1 MADPAVQTLRDA
13 FANAPAGP
21 VVVNAAFF
29 TAAGLT
35 PPPDFDAAIKAA
47 YRLADDSDGLSIDY
61 DRSTVGA
68 VTNDR
73 FVIPALTLAFL
84 EAPADKIAASLY
96 GAAGTAA
103 TPLLAIDVVPGGW
116 QLADQFPGMDP
127 AGWPFDLLR
136 LSQQRFLFAS
146 EAQDFASAA
155 LGTTLSLAAGQ
166 NLYGVLAVP
175 AAVAPLFALIEGLGA
190 VPPSLVACGA
200 ISLDK
205 VDNAEILYPDMDL
218 TAPIAAGSGLELFF
232 LDVVNPHLG
241 FVIETATDTED
252 EDGSL
257 LIDADGEPTTMT
269 FQTPYFYF
277 GVEIDV
283 VGTDGQT
290 LKLAFRAMIA
300 DDASGYSFAIEPA
313 DPKHPI
319 TPQAVAVLMAGNSY
333 FSAVPAS
340 LQQYLAAVQMQGF
353 TLAGP
358 LKPTPAVSS
367 LTTMLGSVQGQPIKF
382 FDDPT
387 TGAAFEIDAF
397 SLVWTINYSASDA
410 HSSVRAIAAGE
421 TVTAGE
427 TSYFARFEATF
438 KLFPTVFRTK
448 DGQPGGLFEIAIDSN
463 LDFEGSFTGSVTLND
478 ALTAITQ
485 GAIGLPDAVSIGFSD
500 IHLAVSPSRK
510 TYSLSFQ
517 VDAFVDIPFI
527 GHTDSATGDTKPLI
541 QITGLVFD
549 LNAST
554 PNRPDGQAG
563 TTVYAGSMD
572 GQIVIGPVA
581 ANVRVDYDGKA
592 ETPVWTLDAALAQP
606 LSLSDLIATFFR
618 AYNLP
623 DFLPGDL
630 VIETL
635 TVNATIPVAPKTARL
650 SAARA
655 SATRP
660 ARRAAGAHQG
670 IGWRSPIRPAHS
682 QVTTRRLQ
690 EPSGRLMLLT
700 VDPPATTK
708 PAYKIAARIRWAFH
722 LTQDIPV
729 DILAE
734 LGLDYDGNRKAGEE
748 FAGSV
753 IGTIEIADIG
763 PVQIGYSFGP
773 PVKADGSP
781 DLAALALLPR
791 GTQLDAAAFA
801 ANSTL
806 WMSWKGFRAE
816 YKSDEKDNKSV
827 TFSLSGWTVGG
838 LITALVEMIGDPY
851 FTLPSP
857 WDILNQISLDGFLLT
872 IDLTPNAKNRVSVSY
887 KLPSPIDL
895 GILKINGLQFLQV
908 DGKVQLAI
916 DGSTIIPSA
925 QASPLFDPSKGGQ
938 DVNDMP
944 KVPGRGNAYFDLKLL
959 ALGQRI
965 KIHDP
970 GSFDSTAAVI
980 KALETIPPSTDGTM
994 PFDPTQ
1000 RVKGQPYYDASS
1012 NWLGAL
1018 HLGLLRIG
1026 DTPVYAIDCMIVFN
1040 DPDLYGLRV
1049 ALNGDKMKVLAGL
1062 AIDVLYKKITDDIG
1076 CYQIEFTLPSA
1087 LRNLDFGAVSVTLP
1101 SIGLQ
1106 IYTNGDF
1113 LVDFGFPYNMDFSRS
1128 FTVQAII
1135 YGVPVLGSG
1144 GFYFGKLSNATA
1156 PGLPPTTRGTFHPVI
1171 VFGLGAQ
1178 LGIGR
1183 TIDKG
1188 ILKAGFSITVFGI
1201 IEGTIAAWH
1210 PFETDNRGNG
1220 NEVQGDYYF
1229 KISGTFGI
1237 IGKLFGSVDFAVIK
1251 ADVSLTVIVY
1261 AKISYESYRKI
1272 PLVLSAS
1279 VQVSVSIKIDLGLF
1293 SIKISFSFSAS
1304 ITEELTIGS
1313 DGTAPW
1319 DDPHSALA
1327 ATALLGRDGAIAVQR
1342 ARPLPRTL
1350 FELGIVG
1357 RPLSLDFAKPH
1368 ALLRASLN
1376 GAPVP
1381 LKLTALTQFT
1391 ILGAEGADYGQ
1402 QEAALVLL
1410 FAMDAPTADGG
1421 AGDGADTSFG
1431 RLCGALLP
1439 WIIASVVPE
1448 TDVPLAAPGDGT
1460 VSRPLLEGIL
1470 KALADPAK
1478 APFDA
1483 KQLVDF
1489 LAANFAVTV
1498 TAADATLAKARRD
1511 DLDAGTTIFPA
1522 LACLSMTVPDPAAAT
1537 GDTTIAYDS
1546 YVKAT
1551 AAYQAEL
1558 RKIFNTVAANV
1569 QSESGTPA
1577 PSLAAVAD
1585 DPEPMAASVF
1595 TDYFILLARQ
1605 LVQSGI
1611 DSFDD
1616 YPYKLTTATSLQT
1629 ILDWANA
1636 LAPGQLTALDLVNA
1650 NLAYPLAPKLA
1661 LRFADIDYMV
1671 QTGDTLAAIAAR
1683 YNDAAVAGSTD
1694 SAGLIIA
1701 NAARSNLL
1709 AVGETVTIV
1718 VDGVTHSHVVAI
1730 GEGFAQLAAGLGV
1743 TLDVLSAQT
1752 GVYTQP
1758 GLLAPGIV
1766 MTIPNVTVT
1775 SVAGDTI
1782 GGLIGRL
1789 AVPAASFL
1797 TPSNLAL
1804 AGLFVVD
1811 PTLRFAVPS
1820 LLTLPDTALWP
1831 AILSAGT
1838 LGQTAGMSARYM
1850 MHGMRLPVEAGLAL
1864 PSNFLYGPPH
1874 WTGKQ
1879 SGFGAYQLTGQQF
1892 PLAERTD
1899 AYPISLSRPETED
1912 FKWLTLGTGSSLGW
1926 DIIAQT
1932 SLAGQVLASAQK
1944 QGYRPAIPL
1953 LEPERATLLAPRRYG
1968 MASHAT
1974 WTTSDAARLASV
1986 THAPALRTA
1995 ALAAASDTPQA
2006 RPLLFG
2012 LSGALLS
2019 AVEAAQ
2025 ASLAGSIA
2033 TVKDLAPYLPVLAP
2047 SVSRTD
2053 PATRKTVSTDIDSY
2067 CLATRV
2073 DFRIKRLAQDA
2084 DLAPERPDANAVVP
2098 PGPGNPGSPA
2108 RPLAPFAYEIIGPSP
2123 SDAVLLERLLTAMAS
2138 EGEALVSGLFLLYGD
2153 VNSGAPGLTSRAESE
2168 FLSFIVQSNL
2178 STETNPPPAVGLR
2191 ALASGDALPTGI
2203 VNKTAEFIKLLWEL
2217 STVNSGGTYL
2227 FYQMLAD
2234 GTGLP
2239 PSLFDTSGVATLT
2252 LVATISRT
2260 GLAGTSGAPAKGA
2273 RLFNAVNALVTTAP
2287 IDPDSAVV
2295 ELTGVSAPVASL
2307 PLPTDSTLAGLAASY
2322 GVDLG
2327 GLVSTNADAPLAT
2340 GSLIPIS
2347 GLYHQLLPTDVGTG
2361 KDPLAALAA
2370 YYSVGVYP
2378 PLVADDIAKHNPGV
2392 PVEALA
2398 VLRIP
2403 DFTYAVGATGPGS
2416 SFNAM
2421 AAYYQADVT
2430 ALGYAARDV
2439 PNLFVGPTLT
2449 IDPIAWD
2456 ATPSLGNGNVGLTVE
2471 RERGSE
2477 PVSPPTDIDSYTRAT
2492 LLQLYQLLSAGISA
2506 NALFA
2511 ASVDSA
2517 PFGPKD
2523 PPPSEAGPA
2532 VGARLLAAS
2541 IAAPA
2546 ADQPYLYDQAIGF
2559 TNASPINPA
2568 PQPKSAGLPPASAN
2582 PYVGIGSI
2590 LQFRLAWQDLFGNRT
2605 PSPFS
2610 RPQSSDSPPFGDVP
2624 APILYADR
2632 PMPLDQWPSTTRAY
2646 RYSGAAGAP
2655 SLSILLKFDPTPYEP
2670 ADSETRAHLNAVRF
2684 GDTVPVWQRNAV
2696 ADLAKFQL
2704 VYFQLNQDYGALNI
2718 PGLSGP
2724 AITMSL
2730 VNSLLAD
2737 PEAKLPI
2744 AARDQ
2749 VLAYVDAAVIYL
2761 AARAAGTAATPPAD
2775 VTISLPIALSALA
2788 ADSDIIRLELA
2799 IRFTRQ
2805 SRLVDPILRGL
2816 ADGLTVT
2823 STIPVDG
2830 TLPAPPKKADDPAAA
2845 DDAPL
2850 YPVGLAKFAADFET
2864 AFATADWQMRIGTSA
2879 ADPSTPSNL
2888 RTPSIWAVRM
2898 AVADSSAPQGIGF
2911 SIGNDP
2917 RYFAPLP
2924 IASSLQTLT
2933 VGVNSY
2939 ASGKPY
2945 PDGAPVAT
2953 TFTSVDPNVWL
2964 AESLSAIDDILTASY
2979 STPLFLLD
2987 RLLKL
2992 DQRPVPGDASAADAE
3007 TFGYLPRMLA
3017 HKQKLASAIAST
3029 ATSVLD
3035 QPDERLKPAAK
3046 AKLEQALLRRLG
3058 NATSLTC
3065 VAVLPVTQAHYGQKL
3080 PEGTPAP
3087 RFYGQPQGTLPDG
3100 ETTGSNSNFSLS
3112 TAKIPL
3118 NPEKDDE
3125 TSNLAFLVTSRST
3138 ASQAYVSL
3146 DLAFALSH
3154 LEHDIRSVPGIE
3166 RYEQSRWISFLTGP
3180 FVNPI
3185 TPKTGKSFD
3194 IPVALRALPTPATVV
3209 AQTGTPHAED
3219 PTTVPPGDL
3228 KMWDYGFSYLLNQAA
3243 QDSVMAEVVFNQP
3256 SGEQLA
3262 GPDPTPATLYAA
3274 LAQFTAVYPAIARDI
3289 ETYLRLLD
3297 GRSEAGSAD
3306 ATAAAFAVAALEA
3319 VTADVSTAYDNWAKA
3334 RTLAAFVGAPPP
3346 PVAYRFEI
3354 VLEAELSAAP
3364 QIAGAEPEARV
3375 EIRPQSFLLAGKPA
3389 DNFLPLATV
3398 LIDPDNYDPDLVASD
3413 PATGGATWRYL
3424 RKQDPKDPEVP
3435 AVLPYAAARLNAAR
3449 EIRFEGLD
3457 LFALQSGWAAVE
3469 VLRNRHLS
3477 PDLAV
3482 ATTAQFEFATAASR
3496 FADPLVPLLDVA
3508 TYALDKDRTAPASV
3522 GDFLTGFFGALLPPA
3537 AGVPFTESVLVK
3549 IETRYGYSLVPAAT
3563 GIDVPLTVL
3572 PVSLLA
3578 PASTEGSS
3586 APAFVG
3592 EVGALAQ
3599 SWFKGTQ
3606 PVTAAPAGFD
3616 FAVTVF
3622 SGTGASTLPL
3632 LRIEQLTLAASS
3644 IKSD

>member
-13 FANAPAGP
+13 FAGAPAGP

-47 YRLADDSDGLSIDY
+47 YRLPDDSAGLSIDY

-68 VTNDR
+68 VSNDR
-73 FVIPALTLAFL
+73 FAIPAVTLTFLA
-84 EAPADKIAASLY
+84 APPDKTSASLY
-96 GAAGTAA
+96 GAAGTAT
-103 TPLLAIDVVPGGW
+103 TPLLAIDVVPADW

-127 AGWPFDLLR
+127 AGWPFNYVRFD
-136 LSQQRFLFAS
+136 QQRFLFAS
-146 EAQDFASAA
+146 AAQSFASAP
-155 LGTTLSLAAGQ
+155 LGTTLALSAGQ

-175 AAVAPLFALIEGLGA
+175 AAAVPLFAVVEGLGA
-190 VPPSLVACGA
+190 APPNLVACGPV
-200 ISLDK
+200 SLDK
-205 VDNAEILYPDMDL
+205 VDNAEILYPDMDIA
-218 TAPIAAGSGLELFF
+218 APIPTGGDLKLFF
-232 LDVVNPHLG
+232 LEVVNPHLG

-252 EDGSL
+252 EDGTL
-257 LIDADGEPTTMT
+257 LLDANGAPTTMT

-283 VGTDGQT
+283 IGTDGQK

-300 DDASGYSFAIEPA
+300 DDTSGYSFTIGPA

-319 TPQAVAVLMAGNSY
+319 TPQAVAALMVGNSY
-333 FSAVPAS
+333 FSSVPAS

-353 TLAGP
+353 TLVGP
-358 LKPTPAVSS
+358 LKPKPGVSS
-367 LTTMLGSVQGQPIKF
+367 VTTMLGSVQGQPIKF

-397 SLVWTINYSASDA
+397 SLVWTINDPLGSISFY
-410 HSSVRAIAAGE
+410 
-421 TVTAGE
+421 
-427 TSYFARFEATF
+427 ARFEATF
-438 KLFPTVFRTK
+438 KLFPTVFKTK
-448 DGQPGGLFEIAIDSN
+448 DGKPGGLFEIAIDSN

-478 ALTAITQ
+478 AITAITQ
-485 GAIGLPDAVSIGFSD
+485 GAIGLPDGVSIAFSD

-510 TYSLSFQ
+510 TYSLGFQ
-517 VDAFVDIPFI
+517 VDAFVDVPFI
-527 GHTDSATGDTKPLI
+527 QHTDPANGDTKPLI

-563 TTVYAGSMD
+563 KTVYAGSMD
-572 GQIVIGPVA
+572 GQIVVGPVA
-581 ANVRVDYDGKA
+581 AHVRVDYDGKA
-592 ETPVWTLDAALAQP
+592 ETPAWTLDASLAQP
-606 LSLSDLIATFFR
+606 LSLSDLISTFFR
-618 AYNLP
+618 AYDLP

-630 VIETL
+630 TIEAL
-635 TVNATIPVAPKTARL
+635 SVNATIPVASKSLAL

-655 SATRP
+655 PATRP
-660 ARRAAGAHQG
+660 ARRLASAHQG
-670 IGWRSPIRPAHS
+670 IGWRSPVRPVDS
-682 QVTTRRLQ
+682 RVTMRRNY
-690 EPSGRLMLLT
+690 EPSGRLTLLQ
-700 VDPPATTK
+700 VDPPAATK
-708 PAYKIAARIRWAFH
+708 PAYKIATKIRWVFD
-722 LTQDIPV
+722 LTPDIPV

-748 FAGSV
+748 FAGSA
-753 IGTIEIADIG
+753 IGTIDIANIG
-763 PVQIGYSFGP
+763 PVQIGYSFSP
-773 PVKADGSP
+773 PVTADGAP
-781 DLAALALLPR
+781 DLSALAL
-791 GTQLDAAAFA
+791 TSSHDALLAPGAFA
-801 ANSTL
+801 TNSTL

-816 YKSDEKDNKSV
+816 YGFQTKTV

-857 WDILNQISLDGFLLT
+857 WDILNQISLDGFSIA
-872 IDLTPNAKNRVSVSY
+872 IDLSPGVTNRVTAKY

-908 DGKVQLAI
+908 NGKVQLAI

-925 QASPLFDPSKGGQ
+925 KDSPLFDPSKGGE
-938 DVNDMP
+938 DVKKMP
-944 KVPGRGNAYFDLKLL
+944 TVPGRGNAYFDLKLL

-965 KIHDP
+965 KIYDS
-970 GSFDSTAAVI
+970 GSFDSTQAVI
-980 KALETIPPSTDGTM
+980 KALSAVPPSTGGDM

-1000 RVKGQPYYDASS
+1000 KVKGQPYYDASS

-1026 DTPVYAIDCMIVFN
+1026 DTSVYSFDCMIVFN
-1040 DPDLYGLRV
+1040 DPDLYGLRI
-1049 ALNGDKMKVLAGL
+1049 ALNGDKVKVLAGL

-1128 FTVQAII
+1128 FTVQGII

-1156 PGLPPTTRGTFHPVI
+1156 PGLPPTTQGTFHPVI

-1210 PFETDNRGNG
+1210 PFDAGNTG
-1220 NEVQGDYYF
+1220 SANEVQGDYYF

-1237 IGKLFGSVDFAVIK
+1237 IGKLFGSVDFVVIK

-1279 VQVSVSIKIDLGLF
+1279 VQVSVSISIDLGLF

-1313 DGTAPW
+1313 DGKAPW

-1327 ATALLGRDGAIAVQR
+1327 ATALLGRDGALAIQR

-1350 FELGIVG
+1350 FELGITG
-1357 RPLSLDFAKPH
+1357 RPLSLDFARPH
-1368 ALLRASLN
+1368 ALLRA
-1376 GAPVP
+1376 APKAAP
-1381 LKLTALTQFT
+1381 AAINLTALTQFT
-1391 ILGAEGADYGQ
+1391 VLAAEGADYSQ

-1410 FAMDAPTADGG
+1410 FAMDAPTADGK

-1431 RLCGALLP
+1431 RLCAALLP
-1439 WIIASVVPE
+1439 WIIASVAVE
-1448 TDVPLAAPGDGT
+1448 IDVPLLAPGGGT

-1470 KALADPAK
+1470 GTLADPSK

-1483 KQLVDF
+1483 DQLMAF
-1489 LAANFAVTV
+1489 LAANFTVTV
-1498 TAADATLAKARRD
+1498 TAADKTLDQERRD
-1511 DLDAGTTIFPA
+1511 SLDAGTTIFPA
-1522 LACLSMTVPDPAAAT
+1522 LACLSMTVPDPAAT
-1537 GDTTIAYDS
+1537 SGDTTIAYDS
-1546 YVKAT
+1546 YVTAT

-1558 RKIFNTVAANV
+1558 RKIFNSIAANV
-1569 QSESGTPA
+1569 QSESGSPA
-1577 PSLAAVAD
+1577 QSLAATAD
-1585 DPEPMAASVF
+1585 DPAPMAASVF

-1616 YPYKLTTATSLQT
+1616 YPYPLTPTTSLQT
-1629 ILDWANA
+1629 IVDWANA
-1636 LAPGQLTALDLVNA
+1636 LAAGQLTALDLVNA
-1650 NLAYPLAPKLA
+1650 NLAYPLAPNLT

-1671 QTGDTLAAIAAR
+1671 QTGDTLATVAAR
-1683 YNDAAVAGSTD
+1683 YNDPAVPGSTD
-1694 SAGLIIA
+1694 AAGLVVA
-1701 NAARSNLL
+1701 NAARTNLL
-1709 AVGETVTIV
+1709 VVGTTVEIV
-1718 VDGVTHSHVVAI
+1718 VDGVTHSHVIAV
-1730 GEGFAQLAAGLGV
+1730 GDGFAQLAAGLDV
-1743 TLDVLSAQT
+1743 TLDVLSSQT
-1752 GVYTQP
+1752 GLYTMT

-1766 MTIPNVTVT
+1766 MTIPDVTAT
-1775 SVAGDTI
+1775 SAAGDTI
-1782 GGLIGRL
+1782 GGLIARL

-1797 TPSNLAL
+1797 TPANYAL
-1804 AGLFVVD
+1804 PGLFTVD
-1811 PTLRFAVPS
+1811 RTLRFAVPS

-1831 AILSAGT
+1831 AILATGT

-1850 MHGMRLPVEAGLAL
+1850 MHGMRLPVETGLAL
-1864 PSNFLYGPPH
+1864 PSNFFYGPPH
-1874 WTGKQ
+1874 WTATQ
-1879 SGFGAYQLTGQQF
+1879 SGYGAYQLTGQQF
-1892 PLAERTD
+1892 PLADRTG
-1899 AYPISLSRPETED
+1899 AYDISLARPVSEAFD
-1912 FKWLTLGTGSSLGW
+1912 WLKLGTGTSLTW
-1926 DIIAQT
+1926 DISAQT
-1932 SLAGQVLASAQK
+1932 SLLAQVLASAQK
-1944 QGYRPAIPL
+1944 QGYHPSIPL
-1953 LEPERATLLAPRRYG
+1953 LEAEPATVLAPRRYG
-1968 MASHAT
+1968 MATHAT

-1986 THAPALRTA
+1986 THPPALR
-1995 ALAAASDTPQA
+1995 AAAFAAAGEAPQA
-2006 RPLLFG
+2006 KPLLFG

-2025 ASLAGSIA
+2025 ASLAGSIG
-2033 TVKDLAPYLPVLAP
+2033 TVKDLAPYLPILAP
-2047 SVSRTD
+2047 SASSTD
-2053 PATRKTVSTDIDSY
+2053 PATRKTVSTDIDAY

-2084 DLAPERPDANAVVP
+2084 DLAPERPDANAIVP

-2138 EGEALVSGLFLLYGD
+2138 EGESLVSGLFLLYGD
-2153 VNSGAPGLTSRAESE
+2153 VNSGASGLTSRAESE

-2178 STETNPPPAVGLR
+2178 STETNPPPAAAMMLAVG
-2191 ALASGDALPTGI
+2191 DTLPTGI

-2239 PSLFDTSGVATLT
+2239 ASLFDTSGVATLT

-2260 GLAGTSGAPAKGA
+2260 GLAGTVGAPAKGA

-2287 IDPDSAVV
+2287 IDPASAIV

-2307 PLPTDSTLAGLAASY
+2307 PLPAGSTLAGLAALY
-2322 GVDLG
+2322 GVDIG
-2327 GLVSTNADAPLAT
+2327 GIVASNGDAPLVA
-2340 GSLIPIS
+2340 GRQIPIS
-2347 GLYHQLLPTDVGTG
+2347 GLYHQLLPADVGTG

-2370 YYSVGVYP
+2370 YYSVGVTP
-2378 PLVADDIAKHNPGV
+2378 PLSAGDIANHNPGV

-2398 VLRIP
+2398 VFRIP
-2403 DFTYAVGATGPGS
+2403 DFVYAVGATGPGS

-2421 AAYYQADVT
+2421 AAYYQASAT
-2430 ALGYAARDV
+2430 ALGHAARDV
-2439 PNLFVGPTLT
+2439 ADLFAGPTVT
-2449 IDPIAWD
+2449 IDPVAQD
-2456 ATPSLGNGNVGLTVE
+2456 ATPSLGNGNAGLTVE
-2471 RERGSE
+2471 RERGSP
-2477 PVSPPTDIDSYTRAT
+2477 PVSPPTDIDAYTRAT
-2492 LLQLYQLLSAGISA
+2492 LLQLYQLLSAGVSA
-2506 NALFA
+2506 NAFFA

-2523 PPPSEAGPA
+2523 PPPPETGPA
-2532 VGARLLAAS
+2532 KGTRLLAAS
-2541 IAAPA
+2541 VAAPD

-2568 PQPKSAGLPPASAN
+2568 PAPKSAGLPPASAN
-2582 PYVGIGSI
+2582 PYVGIGGI

-2610 RPQSSDSPPFGDVP
+2610 RPQSSDSPPFGEVP

-2646 RYSGAAGAP
+2646 RYGGTEGAP
-2655 SLSILLKFDPTPYEP
+2655 SLSILLKFDPTPYQP
-2670 ADSETRAHLNAVRF
+2670 STSESRAHLDATRF
-2684 GDTVPVWQRNAV
+2684 GDTMPVWQRNAV
-2696 ADLAKFQL
+2696 ADLGKFQL
-2704 VYFQLNQDYGALNI
+2704 VYFQLNQNYDALNI

-2724 AITMSL
+2724 AITLSL
-2730 VNSLLAD
+2730 VNSLLAQ
-2737 PEAKLPI
+2737 PESALPD
-2744 AARDQ
+2744 AARDEI
-2749 VLAYVDAAVIYL
+2749 LAYVDAAVIYL
-2761 AARAAGTAATPPAD
+2761 AARAAGNAATPPAD

-2788 ADSDIIRLELA
+2788 TDSDIIRLELA
-2799 IRFTRQ
+2799 IRLTRQ

-2816 ADGLTVT
+2816 ADGLTAV

-2830 TLPAPPKKADDPAAA
+2830 TLPAPPTEDDDPTAAA
-2845 DDAPL
+2845 GDAPL
-2850 YPVGLAKFAADFET
+2850 YPVGLAQFAKDFET
-2864 AFATADWQMRIGTSA
+2864 AFATDDWQMRIGTSA

-2888 RTPSIWAVRM
+2888 RSPTVWAVRM
-2898 AVADSSAPQGIGF
+2898 AVYKGSAPQGIGF
-2911 SIGNDP
+2911 VIGNDP

-2933 VGVNSY
+2933 VDVNSY

-2964 AESLSAIDDILTASY
+2964 AESLTAIDDILTASY

-2992 DQRPVPGDASAADAE
+2992 DQMPVPDDASAAEAE

-3035 QPDERLKPAAK
+3035 QPDAGLKPAAK

-3080 PEGTPAP
+3080 PGGAPAP
-3087 RFYGQPQGTLPDG
+3087 RFYGQPQGALPDG

-3118 NPEKDDE
+3118 NPATGDDS
-3125 TSNLAFLVTSRST
+3125 SNLAFLVTSRS
-3138 ASQAYVSL
+3138 AESQAYVSL
-3146 DLAFALSH
+3146 DLEFALSH
-3154 LEHDIRSVPGIE
+3154 LEHDIRGVPGIE
-3166 RYEQSRWISFLTGP
+3166 KYEQSRWISFLTGP
-3180 FVNPI
+3180 FLESI
-3185 TPKTGKSFD
+3185 TPKTGKHFD

-3209 AQTGTPHAED
+3209 AQTGTPHAQD
-3219 PTTVPPGDL
+3219 PTTVPPGEL
-3228 KMWDYGFSYLLNQAA
+3228 KIWDYGFSYLLNQAA

-3256 SGEQLA
+3256 SGDQLKDS
-3262 GPDPTPATLYAA
+3262 DPTPAALYAA
-3274 LAQFTAVYPAIARDI
+3274 LAQFSAVYPAIARDI
-3289 ETYLRLLD
+3289 ETYLRPLD

-3306 ATAAAFAVAALEA
+3306 AVAAAFAVAALEA
-3319 VTADVSTAYDNWAKA
+3319 VTADVTTAYDNWAKA
-3334 RTLAAFVGAPPP
+3334 QMLAAFAGAPPP
-3346 PVAYRFEI
+3346 QVAYRFEI
-3354 VLEAELSAAP
+3354 VLEPESSAAP
-3364 QIAGAEPEARV
+3364 QAAGTEPEARV
-3375 EIRPQSFLLAGKPA
+3375 KIRPQSFLLAGKPA
-3389 DNFLPLATV
+3389 GNFLPLATM
-3398 LIDPDNYDPDLVASD
+3398 LIDPDNYDPDLVDSD
-3413 PATGGATWRYL
+3413 PATGAATWRYL
-3424 RKQDPKDPEVP
+3424 RKQHPKDPKVP
-3435 AVLPYAAARLNAAR
+3435 AVLPYETARLNAAR

-3457 LFALQSGWAAVE
+3457 LFALQSGWASVE

-3477 PDLAV
+3477 PDLTV
-3482 ATTAQFEFATAASR
+3482 GTTPQFEFATAASR

-3508 TYALDKDRTAPASV
+3508 AYALDKSATPPASV

-3537 AGVPFTESVLVK
+3537 AGVPFTEPVLVK

-3563 GIDVPLTVL
+3563 GIAVPLTVL

-3578 PASTEGSS
+3578 PTSTDGSS
-3586 APAFVG
+3586 TPAFVG
-3592 EVGALAQ
+3592 EVGAFAQ
-3599 SWFKGTQ
+3599 SWFEGTQ
-3606 PVTAAPAGFD
+3606 PVTAPPAGFD
-3616 FAVTVF
+3616 FNVTVF
-3622 SGTGASTLPL
+3622 SGAGGSTLPL
-3632 LRIEQLTLAASS
+3632 LRIEQLTLAAGS
-3644 IKSD
+3644 IKSS